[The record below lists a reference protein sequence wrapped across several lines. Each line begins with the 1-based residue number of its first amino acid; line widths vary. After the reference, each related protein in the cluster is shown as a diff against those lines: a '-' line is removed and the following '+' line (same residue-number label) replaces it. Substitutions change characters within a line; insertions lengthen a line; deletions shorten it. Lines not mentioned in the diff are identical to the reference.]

1 MCARSPGL
9 PDLVGL
15 RLCGRDP
22 ERTEPGNVFGR
33 LRPVGEPWVGDQAAP
48 TGLRRKIKHMRA
60 GPRPTGAVVSAVP
73 QGAEGLGR
81 WPPAEAGLYSGAD
94 PPPALGTGLRSR
106 SLQPLKAPGSG
117 LVPKALLTC
126 VSPGLRTPCL
136 LATVGPADLDQQTS
150 SSLLSIWASSS
161 LGFLTQLVRAQPPW
175 LGSVGT
181 GRQLGWSMAPWNPP

>member
-60 GPRPTGAVVSAVP
+60 GPRPTGAVVSTVP
-73 QGAEGLGR
+73 QGAEGPGR
-81 WPPAEAGLYSGAD
+81 WPPAEAGLCSGAD
-94 PPPALGTGLRSR
+94 PPQRWAPASGVVLCSLSR
-106 SLQPLKAPGSG
+106 LQALAWS
-117 LVPKALLTC
+117 PKHC
-126 VSPGLRTPCL
+126 
-136 LATVGPADLDQQTS
+136 
-150 SSLLSIWASSS
+150 
-161 LGFLTQLVRAQPPW
+161 
-175 LGSVGT
+175 
-181 GRQLGWSMAPWNPP
+181 